1 MFFKFDFVVD
11 SGLGFDFFFQVK
23 PVDFGLFYGR
33 TKSFGSTR
41 SSQNQVKG

>member
-11 SGLGFDFFFQVK
+11 FGLGFDFFFQVK
-23 PVDFGLFYGR
+23 LVDFGLFYGR
-33 TKSFGSTR
+33 TKSFGSTL